1 MQYAMKEQKVYDDF
15 EVSFNFKNV
24 LFICKVKLI
33 KESAAGW
40 YYEIDYFSPNEKGK
54 IEHLI
59 ATIPEKKEDEE
70 TIWSDNANENESDF
84 LQTLGREIEKHE
96 M

>member
-1 MQYAMKEQKVYDDF
+1 MMKEQEVYDDF

-24 LFICKVKLI
+24 LFICQVKLI
-33 KESAAGW
+33 KEPINGW
-40 YYEIDYFSPNEKGK
+40 YYNVNYFSPNEKGT

-59 ATIPEKKEDEE
+59 ATTPEKSEDEE
-70 TIWSDNANENESDF
+70 TVWSDNTNEHELDF